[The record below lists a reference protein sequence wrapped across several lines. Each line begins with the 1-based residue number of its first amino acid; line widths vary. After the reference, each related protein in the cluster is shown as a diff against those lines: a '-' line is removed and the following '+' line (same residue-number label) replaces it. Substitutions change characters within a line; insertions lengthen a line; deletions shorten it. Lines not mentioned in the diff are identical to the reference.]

1 MEFLDFQLQEQVL
14 PYGSEAFLKNQK
26 LQKEGLLMRNVLTV
40 ALFCLALDVS
50 AACPVKRPGVLPA
63 LPDGAEVSA
72 EGMYKAQLEAEKYL
86 LQASAYMDCQVMNR
100 RQHMELAERL
110 EVFSER
116 YDEEMIKYQVRRNIV
131 AEK

>member
-1 MEFLDFQLQEQVL
+1 
-14 PYGSEAFLKNQK
+14 
-26 LQKEGLLMRNVLTV
+26 MRNVLAV

-50 AACPVKRPGVLPA
+50 AACPVKRPGALPA

-72 EGMYKAQLEAEKYL
+72 EDMYKAQLEAEKYL

-116 YDEEMIKYQVRRNIV
+116 YDAEMIKYQVRRNIV